1 MGLRNF
7 FLKYNSHIIILLIAT
22 FIWIHVKTELGYEQ
36 VVPVN
41 IEPINLN
48 PEYVIIN
55 DYTKTVPIRFEGK
68 GKNLIALRNTDVTLQ
83 VDFNQTSEKKVNAIL
98 YLKNVKIPTHVGE
111 VTPIEFVE
119 KDTINFFLNPL
130 MYKFIPVEHQ
140 ITIKPRAG
148 FTMIGDIKLT
158 PSEIS
163 VSGPEDKINTSDIIR
178 TEQIML
184 DDVTV
189 DVVHWAKL
197 INTFPEGVTLN
208 SNEVEY
214 SADIQQIID
223 ETIEYIP
230 VEVINIPKNL
240 KVTALPSTL
249 SLKVSGGID
258 IINELKKEEIS
269 AYIDFKNYDAQRKNS
284 LPAIINTPDYVTF
297 SQVTP
302 EVFELKISQL
312 Q

>member
-7 FLKYNSHIIILLIAT
+7 FLKYNIRIIILLIAT
-22 FIWIHVKTELGYEQ
+22 FIWIHVKTELEYDQ
-36 VVPVN
+36 VLQVK
-41 IEPINLN
+41 IQPININ

-68 GKNLIALRNTDVTLQ
+68 GKNLIALRNSDVELQ
-83 VDFNQTSEKKVNAIL
+83 VDFNQTSEKNINALL
-98 YLKNVKIPTHVGE
+98 YLKNIKIPTHVGE
-111 VTPIEFVE
+111 VTPKEFVE
-119 KDTINFFLNPL
+119 KDSINFFLNPL

-140 ITIKPRAG
+140 LKIKPRAG
-148 FTMIGDIKLT
+148 FTMVGDIKLV
-158 PSEIS
+158 PPEIS
-163 VSGPEDKINTSDIIR
+163 VSGPEDKINTGDVIR
-178 TEQIML
+178 TEQL
-184 DDVTV
+184 SLEDVAV
-189 DVVHWAKL
+189 DVVGWIKL
-197 INTFPEGVTLN
+197 FNTFPEGVVLG

-230 VEVINIPKNL
+230 VEVINVPKNI

-258 IINELKKEEIS
+258 VINDLKKEDIS
-269 AYIDFKNYDAQRKNS
+269 AYIDFKNYNEKTKNN
-284 LPAIINTPDYVTF
+284 LPAIIKTPDYVTF
-297 SQVTP
+297 SEVSP
-302 EVFELKISQL
+302 EIFEIKITQL